1 MGREAMQELI
11 ALRNE
16 AINRHDVDAL
26 VPLYS
31 AECRIES
38 PLAAGVVHGRQALA
52 KVYRTLFDAFP
63 DIAITPEMLLVD
75 GDSVVVSGWITGT
88 YSGGFMGLPP
98 SGKTV
103 RLSVVTI
110 STIEDGQIVAERRV
124 YDFTGMLVQAGVL
137 KAHSA

>member
-1 MGREAMQELI
+1 MQALI
-11 ALRNE
+11 ERRNE

-38 PLAAGVVHGRQALA
+38 PLAAGVVHGRQAMA
-52 KVYRTLFDAFP
+52 KVYRTLFEAFP
-63 DIAITPEMLLVD
+63 DIAFTPEMVLVD

-98 SGKTV
+98 SGRPV
-103 RLSVVTI
+103 RLSAVTV
-110 STIEDGQIVAERRV
+110 STIADGEIVAERRV
-124 YDFTGMLVQAGVL
+124 YDLTGMLVQAGVL